1 LTHVLTTTLHHHFG
15 RKGRR
20 SSNGTEIA
28 GRVQGDGPPVVF
40 VSSAAGDGDTSWAAL
55 MPYVT
60 DRLTWFLLSTRGRGL
75 SQDAEDH
82 SCGRLV
88 EDVTAFVDSI
98 GEPVGLV
105 GHSSGAMLSL
115 AAAAASDAV
124 GAVAAYEPGVAGL
137 VDEATA
143 AQAQAA
149 AERAL
154 ETASDGRLVDAARHF
169 FEGSPLFN
177 DEEVAHLSEF
187 GVFEHMAR
195 YFRVWVQELRSTSGP
210 SMPPPSSG
218 SRPRC
223 CCSTALEPTAS
234 SPTRCTTSP
243 PSSPTRAWQ
252 RSPTSGTWAPGWHPN
267 PSPVNWCP
275 SSNRPLRSG
284 NRRRWKR
291 AVRRFLDRHGP
302 AAARWEARG
311 LEAQGD
317 PHSWALRA
325 RTSSTG
331 RFSLSCG
338 YWVGSLQRCRRT
350 ATRAMS
356 SIAWLGLRRLR
367 SRSVNSSRGSFG
379 PASATTLMRRAIPSV
394 MGSSRRSISPSV

>member
-60 DRLTWFLLSTRGRGL
+60 DRLTWFLLCTRGRGL

-154 ETASDGRLVDAARHF
+154 ETGSDGRRGPTLLRGLSAVQRRGSGAPVGVRGVRAHGALLPGVGAGATEYLRAVDASAIERI
-169 FEGSPLFN
+169 S
-177 DEEVAHLSEF
+177 
-187 GVFEHMAR
+187 
-195 YFRVWVQELRSTSGP
+195 
-210 SMPPPSSG
+210 
-218 SRPRC
+218 
-223 CCSTALEPTAS
+223 
-234 SPTRCTTSP
+234 
-243 PSSPTRAWQ
+243 
-252 RSPTSGTWAPGWHPN
+252 AP
-267 PSPVNWCP
+267 V
-275 SSNRPLRSG
+275 L
-284 NRRRWKR
+284 
-291 AVRRFLDRHGP
+291 LLHGP
-302 AAARWEARG
+302 RTHRFFTDSVHHLAAELADARLAEIPDVGHMGPGMAPEPVAG
-311 LEAQGD
+311 ELVPFFQ
-317 PHSWALRA
+317 SALAER
-325 RTSSTG
+325 
-331 RFSLSCG
+331 
-338 YWVGSLQRCRRT
+338 
-350 ATRAMS
+350 
-356 SIAWLGLRRLR
+356 
-367 SRSVNSSRGSFG
+367 
-379 PASATTLMRRAIPSV
+379 
-394 MGSSRRSISPSV
+394 